1 MKCVDKKEV
10 EIGCI
15 HSTSMYV
22 RRINKEVKEEDQ
34 LHLHV
39 CQKEDQDGQ

>member
-1 MKCVDKKEV
+1 MLTKRRLRLGVY
-10 EIGCI
+10 I

-34 LHLHV
+34 LHV